1 MVFFIVA
8 DENVVKEYE
17 PELVLD
23 RENVLADD
31 EDVDEPNWNK

>member
-1 MVFFIVA
+1 M
-8 DENVVKEYE
+8 KEYE

-23 RENVLADD
+23 RENVLVDD

>member
-1 MVFFIVA
+1 M
-8 DENVVKEYE
+8 KKYE

-31 EDVDEPNWNK
+31 EDVDEPNWSK

>member
-1 MVFFIVA
+1 M
-8 DENVVKEYE
+8 KKYE

-31 EDVDEPNWNK
+31 EDVGEPNWSK

>member
-1 MVFFIVA
+1 MELFIVA
-8 DENVVKEYE
+8 NEDVVKEYE

-31 EDVDEPNWNK
+31 GDVDEPNWSK

>member
-1 MVFFIVA
+1 M
-8 DENVVKEYE
+8 KEYE
-17 PELVLD
+17 TELVLD